1 MTFMDIFDQILENL
15 ELERELGTR
24 TVEIDRALLVP
35 PTVEKAPKADSAPK
49 APAQAPN
56 PPPAMPRTETRNVQV
71 FQPPPAPQSR
81 PQAADS
87 IPVAPKSSAP
97 QCDIAFFTGRPLS
110 PAGMEAMEKIF
121 AAIRKIRSDV
131 VICLNEERKAKVYV
145 LLGSDALKKRYP
157 AAKAVRGGWVDGEP
171 AIMTFSPDFIFSHF
185 QEGSPR
191 MRDAKMDMWNDI
203 KSAVARI

>member
-1 MTFMDIFDQILENL
+1 MDIFDQILENL

-35 PTVEKAPKADSAPK
+35 PTVEKAPKAEPVPKAPVPNPPAPVPQTETRKVQVPQTPQAHQSIPKAADSAP
-49 APAQAPN
+49 A
-56 PPPAMPRTETRNVQV
+56 
-71 FQPPPAPQSR
+71 
-81 PQAADS
+81 
-87 IPVAPKSSAP
+87 APKPSGP
-97 QCDIAFFTGRPLS
+97 LCDIAFFTGRPLS
-110 PAGMEAMEKIF
+110 PAGTEAMEKIF
-121 AAIRKIRSDV
+121 AAIRKIKSDA

-145 LLGSDALKKRYP
+145 LLGSDALKQRYP
-157 AAKAVRGGWVDGEP
+157 TAKAVRGGWVDGAP
-171 AIMTFSPDFIFSHF
+171 AMMTFSPDFIFSHF

>member
-1 MTFMDIFDQILENL
+1 MDIFDQILENL

-24 TVEIDRALLVP
+24 TVEIDRALLAP
-35 PTVEKAPKADSAPK
+35 PTVEKAPEAE
-49 APAQAPN
+49 PAQKAAVPNSPAPVSQ
-56 PPPAMPRTETRNVQV
+56 TGTRKVQV
-71 FQPPPAPQSR
+71 PQTTQAPQSS

-87 IPVAPKSSAP
+87 APAAPKPSGP
-97 QCDIAFFTGRPLS
+97 LCDIAFFTGRPLS
-110 PAGMEAMEKIF
+110 PAGTEAMEKIF
-121 AAIRKIRSDV
+121 AAIRKIKADA

-145 LLGSDALKKRYP
+145 LLGSDALKQRYP
-157 AAKAVRGGWVDGEP
+157 TAKAVRGGWVDGEP

>member
-1 MTFMDIFDQILENL
+1 MDIFDQILENL

-35 PTVEKAPKADSAPK
+35 PTVEKAQKAEPVPK
-49 APAQAPN
+49 APAPN
-56 PPPAMPRTETRNVQV
+56 PPASMPQTETRNVQV
-71 FQPPPAPQSR
+71 PKTPQTPQSR

-87 IPVAPKSSAP
+87 IPVAPKPNAP

-110 PAGMEAMEKIF
+110 PAGTEAMEKIF
-121 AAIRKIRSDV
+121 AAIRKIKSEA
-131 VICLNEERKAKVYV
+131 VICLNEERKAKVCV

-157 AAKAVRGGWVDGEP
+157 TAKAVRGGWVDGEP
-171 AIMTFSPDFIFSHF
+171 AMMTFSPDFIFSHF

>member
-1 MTFMDIFDQILENL
+1 MDIFDQILENL

-24 TVEIDRALLVP
+24 TVEIDRALLAP
-35 PTVEKAPKADSAPK
+35 PTVEKAPEAEPPQNAAVPNSPAPV
-49 APAQAPN
+49 PQ
-56 PPPAMPRTETRNVQV
+56 TGTRKVQV
-71 FQPPPAPQSR
+71 PQTTQAPQSS

-87 IPVAPKSSAP
+87 APAAPKPSGP
-97 QCDIAFFTGRPLS
+97 LCDIAFFTGRPLS
-110 PAGMEAMEKIF
+110 PAGTEAMEKIF
-121 AAIRKIRSDV
+121 AAIRKIKADA

-145 LLGSDALKKRYP
+145 LLGSDALKQRYP
-157 AAKAVRGGWVDGEP
+157 TAKAVRGGWVDGAP
-171 AIMTFSPDFIFSHF
+171 AMMTFSPDFIFSHF

>member
-1 MTFMDIFDQILENL
+1 MFMDIFDQILENL

-35 PTVEKAPKADSAPK
+35 PAVETAAKIEPTLKVA
-49 APAQAPN
+49 APN
-56 PPPAMPRTETRNVQV
+56 SPVSMPQTERRESPAHQTPPVSP
-71 FQPPPAPQSR
+71 SR

-87 IPVAPKSSAP
+87 KPVAPQSSSP

-110 PAGMEAMEKIF
+110 PAGTDAMEKIF
-121 AAIRKIRSDV
+121 AAIRKIKPDAV
-131 VICLNEERKAKVYV
+131 VCLNEERKAKVYV

-191 MRDAKMDMWNDI
+191 MKDAKMDMWNDI

>member
-1 MTFMDIFDQILENL
+1 MFMDIFDQILENL

-35 PTVEKAPKADSAPK
+35 PTVEKAPEAE
-49 APAQAPN
+49 PAQKAAVPNSPAPV
-56 PPPAMPRTETRNVQV
+56 PQTETRKVQV
-71 FQPPPAPQSR
+71 PQTTQAPQSS

-87 IPVAPKSSAP
+87 APAAPKPSGP
-97 QCDIAFFTGRPLS
+97 LCDIAFFTGRPLS
-110 PAGMEAMEKIF
+110 PAGTEAMEKIF
-121 AAIRKIRSDV
+121 AAIRKIKADA

-145 LLGSDALKKRYP
+145 LLGSDALKQRYP
-157 AAKAVRGGWVDGEP
+157 TAKAVRGGWVDGAP
-171 AIMTFSPDFIFSHF
+171 AMMTFSPDFIFSHF

>member
-1 MTFMDIFDQILENL
+1 MDIFDQILENL

-35 PTVEKAPKADSAPK
+35 PTVEKAPKAEPAPK
-49 APAQAPN
+49 AAVPN
-56 PPPAMPRTETRNVQV
+56 PPAPVPQTETRKVQV
-71 FQPPPAPQSR
+71 PQTTQAPQSS

-87 IPVAPKSSAP
+87 APAAPKPSGP
-97 QCDIAFFTGRPLS
+97 LCDIAFFTGRPLS
-110 PAGMEAMEKIF
+110 PVGTEAMEKIF
-121 AAIRKIRSDV
+121 AAIRKIKADA

-145 LLGSDALKKRYP
+145 LLGSDALKQRYP
-157 AAKAVRGGWVDGEP
+157 TAKAVRGGWVDGAP
-171 AIMTFSPDFIFSHF
+171 AMMTFSPDFIFSHF

>member
-1 MTFMDIFDQILENL
+1 MDIFDQILENL

-35 PTVEKAPKADSAPK
+35 PTVEKALKAEPVPK

-56 PPPAMPRTETRNVQV
+56 PPPAMLRTETRNVQV

-81 PQAADS
+81 SQAAGS

-131 VICLNEERKAKVYV
+131 VICLNEESKAKVYV

-157 AAKAVRGGWVDGEP
+157 TAKAVRGGWVDGAP
-171 AIMTFSPDFIFSHF
+171 AMMTFSPDFIFSHF